1 MNHVRRRF
9 ILAAMLSL
17 FAVLAAIVIG
27 LNLLNL
33 GEFLESTDKTISMIV
48 DNGGTFPKPSELG
61 NRIRESVSPGAAQI

>member
-1 MNHVRRRF
+1 MVQVRRRF

-33 GEFLESTDKTISMIV
+33 GALLE
-48 DNGGTFPKPSELG
+48 
-61 NRIRESVSPGAAQI
+61 